1 MDERQGNQGRTGQ
14 AVAGPKE
21 KAKGTHARAML
32 DEGIVFPDI
41 PPPIPKLDVA
51 NPAFEED

>member
-1 MDERQGNQGRTGQ
+1 MRGKGNQGCTGQ
-14 AVAGPKE
+14 AVAGSKE
-21 KAKGTHARAML
+21 KAARAML